1 MSKVLYKFV
10 AGFFMGVAE
19 ITPGIS
25 GATIAGLFNVYK
37 DFLSSLTAFSQNP
50 KDITFEKFIRNL
62 NINFL
67 FPLLTGMGIAIY
79 LASFLI
85 DFLITNYLFFF
96 KIFLSI
102 VMIIAVVK
110 NTFIDHKWNET
121 MKYLISFTIGIVVAS
136 IISMTLLSLNFEN
149 YFMLGLAGFFAFS
162 AFLLPGISGS
172 LVLVMLGV
180 YPLVIESIKSL
191 DFIAIAPLLFGF
203 LLSFL
208 FLPKQIVRG
217 FIDNE
222 EKVKMLFS
230 GLITG
235 SVPAVWLHIN

>member
-1 MSKVLYKFV
+1 MSNVLYKFV
-10 AGFFMGVAE
+10 AGFFMGIAE

-50 KDITFEKFIRNL
+50 KDITFKKFINNL

-85 DFLITNYLFFF
+85 DFLITNYLFIF
-96 KIFLSI
+96 KVFLSI

-110 NTFIDHKWNET
+110 NTFIDHKWNEII
-121 MKYLISFTIGIVVAS
+121 KYWISFTIGIIVAS